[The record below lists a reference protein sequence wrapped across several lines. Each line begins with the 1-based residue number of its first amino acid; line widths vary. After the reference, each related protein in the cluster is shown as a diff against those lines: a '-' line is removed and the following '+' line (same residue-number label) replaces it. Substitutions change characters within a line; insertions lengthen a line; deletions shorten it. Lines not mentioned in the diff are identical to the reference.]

1 MEAYLFPCSYCWE
14 LFTAV
19 RVWQAHIKLRMVQVI
34 DLGDR
39 LKFTL
44 GPGKKD
50 ALTSNSRFV
59 PLGEKNLVRALCL
72 CIEAALFACLSR
84 MNTLGWCG

>member
-1 MEAYLFPCSYCWE
+1 M
-14 LFTAV
+14 AV
-19 RVWQAHIKLRMVQVI
+19 RVWQAHINLSMVQVI

-59 PLGEKNLVRALCL
+59 PLGEKNLVRPLV
-72 CIEAALFACLSR
+72 
-84 MNTLGWCG
+84 MH